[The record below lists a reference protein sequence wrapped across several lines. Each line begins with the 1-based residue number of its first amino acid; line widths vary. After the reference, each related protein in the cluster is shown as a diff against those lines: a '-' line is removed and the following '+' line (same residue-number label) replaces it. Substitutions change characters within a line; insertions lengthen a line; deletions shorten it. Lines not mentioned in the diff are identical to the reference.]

1 MAIFRRLGI
10 PACTAVLLISAAASV
25 QLVPPTLANSTPNTS
40 ASNADPVEFAGDDLI
55 IVARQ
60 DVLDPVAT
68 SLRAWALQS
77 DPDFSEVEVD
87 AGTNVLNVYRAS
99 DRLDESARAGYA
111 GIAGDVAPDI

>member
-1 MAIFRRLGI
+1 M
-10 PACTAVLLISAAASV
+10 
-25 QLVPPTLANSTPNTS
+25 PT
-40 ASNADPVEFAGDDLI
+40 PVEFAGDDLI